1 MLRGYNYL
9 CWNMKRK
16 KILIY
21 ILLIVFLSLAIACFF
36 VWFAN
41 NRIVSATESYI
52 YDNVEDISYNKVGL
66 LLGTSKNLRNGQAN
80 PFFEKRIEATAKLYK
95 SGKIKYIVASGD
107 NSKEHYNEPQQMKD
121 DLVALGIPDSVIYL
135 DYAGFR
141 TLDSVVRMEK
151 IFGQK
156 QFTVISQKFHNERA
170 IYIAQ
175 YCGLVATGYN
185 AEDVGGK
192 NGQKV
197 AFREKFARVK
207 VFVDFLTGKKPK
219 FLGEKV
225 LISGES

>member
-1 MLRGYNYL
+1 
-9 CWNMKRK
+9 MKRF
-16 KILIY
+16 LIY
-21 ILLIVFLSLAIACFF
+21 VLLIVFISLVIACFF

-41 NRIVSATESYI
+41 YKIVSATRNYI
-52 YDNVEDISYNKVGL
+52 YDNVEDVSYNKVGL
-66 LLGTSKNLRNGQAN
+66 LLGTSKQLRNGRAN
-80 PFFEKRIEATAKLYK
+80 PFFERRIKAAEELYK
-95 SGKIKYIVASGD
+95 LGKIEYIVASGD
-107 NSKEHYNEPQQMKD
+107 NSRKHYNEPQQMKD

-156 QFTVISQKFHNERA
+156 QFVVISQKFHNERA

-175 YCGLVATGYN
+175 YHGLVATGYN
-185 AEDVGGK
+185 AEDVDGRNGK
-192 NGQKV
+192 KV

-225 LISGES
+225 LIPD